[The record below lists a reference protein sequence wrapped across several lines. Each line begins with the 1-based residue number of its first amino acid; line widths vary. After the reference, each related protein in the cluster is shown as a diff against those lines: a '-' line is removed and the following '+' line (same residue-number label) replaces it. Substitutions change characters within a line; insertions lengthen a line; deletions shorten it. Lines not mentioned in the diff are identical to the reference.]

1 MKGIIMAAGRGT
13 RLYPASQHISK
24 ILLPIYDKP
33 MIYYPLSALMS
44 AGITEIL
51 VIVSKDDRAYFK
63 RLLGDGSQFGIEIK
77 FAVQKTRCGIADAF
91 LLAEKF
97 IGGGNV
103 ALALGDNIFCGD
115 EMDELL
121 AEAMSNDGATIFCK
135 KVEDPERFGVAEFD
149 ADGRVV
155 SIEEK
160 PREPKSD
167 MAVTGLYF
175 YDRDAV
181 KYAKQLKP
189 SQRGELEITDLNRLY
204 MQAGKLRAI
213 PLPDEVTWADA
224 GTFDT
229 MLAAGNY
236 VHDAEKNGRALVGCP
251 EQVALSRGYITKKQ
265 LLHWVSRF
273 KETSYYS
280 FLKDLALSERPEWTA
295 VRRRL
300 GSKMQKQ
307 SHSTSSER

>member
-33 MIYYPLSALMS
+33 MVYYPLSALMS

-51 VIVSKDDRAYFK
+51 MIVSKDDRAYFK

-77 FAVQKTRCGIADAF
+77 FAVQKTRRGIADAF
-91 LLAEKF
+91 ILGEKF

-149 ADGRVV
+149 KDGKVL
-155 SIEEK
+155 SLEEK
-160 PREPKSD
+160 PAEPKSN

-175 YDRDAV
+175 YDKDVV
-181 KYAKQLKP
+181 KYAKMVSP
-189 SQRGELEITDLNRLY
+189 SARGELEITDINRMY
-204 MQAGKLRAI
+204 MKAGKLKTI
-213 PLPDEVTWADA
+213 VLPDSVAWADT
-224 GTFDT
+224 GTCDT
-229 MLAAGNY
+229 MLEAGNY
-236 VHDAEKNGRALVGCP
+236 VHDTERTGRALVGCP
-251 EQVALSRGYITKKQ
+251 EQVALNRGYITKKQ
-265 LLHWVSRF
+265 LLQWVSKF
-273 KETSYYS
+273 KETPYYS
-280 FLKDLALSERPEWTA
+280 FLRDLAQSERF
-295 VRRRL
+295 
-300 GSKMQKQ
+300 
-307 SHSTSSER
+307 